1 MTEIRHEPDPAAIP
15 HFQLASLDPHDLAR
29 RGLARTKWRVPA
41 LAPPQP
47 EDVLSKIGQR
57 AERLADPLAT
67 LDKSPIDGA
76 VDFGVQIHATID
88 FEFNAD
94 TP

>member
-1 MTEIRHEPDPAAIP
+1 
-15 HFQLASLDPHDLAR
+15 
-29 RGLARTKWRVPA
+29 
-41 LAPPQP
+41 
-47 EDVLSKIGQR
+47 VLSKIGQR

-67 LDKSPIDGA
+67 LDKSPIDGGA

-88 FEFNAD
+88 FGFNAD